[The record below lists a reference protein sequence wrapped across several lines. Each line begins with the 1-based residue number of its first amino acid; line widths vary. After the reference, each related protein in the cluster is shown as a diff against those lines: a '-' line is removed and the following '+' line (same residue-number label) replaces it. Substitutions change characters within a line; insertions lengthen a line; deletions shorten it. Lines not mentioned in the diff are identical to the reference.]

1 MIRYLYLRGFDLAL
15 NGIICPTSGMG
26 YLYLGFVGSSVV
38 FCCVDA
44 LATTSCTVTVGV
56 GTAFTESCQSNK
68 VNIKASGKTH
78 TLHFTVIVSPCEP

>member
-1 MIRYLYLRGFDLAL
+1 MIKYLYLRGFDLAL

-26 YLYLGFVGSSVV
+26 YLYLGFVGSSVA

-68 VNIKASGKTH
+68 LI
-78 TLHFTVIVSPCEP
+78 